1 MARPIM
7 LLCPPYWMC
16 CIHTVSEHVA
26 TMPLEIKKCGQAS
39 SSTHTPYGTSL
50 GKLQSPSKTIGDDLS
65 DMDAFHNIPI
75 NFITNRDA
83 LLMTLIWIRQYPLLE
98 HIAKTFY
105 TTASTCHKI
114 IWHCLIQLHIL
125 LANEIQWHNDADWM
139 QLTGKYEDFISLATM
154 ID

>member
-1 MARPIM
+1 MPTILDVLYSYRLRTRRNNAIGNQEVWTSIIQYPHTLWYLTGETPESIQD
-7 LLCPPYWMC
+7 LC
-16 CIHTVSEHVA
+16 
-26 TMPLEIKKCGQAS
+26 
-39 SSTHTPYGTSL
+39 
-50 GKLQSPSKTIGDDLS
+50 DDLS
-65 DMDAFHNIPI
+65 DMDAFDNIPI